1 VVWPRPVENVM
12 ARLSMRGRKQKSAQ
26 HNGRWKGRQGRGG
39 EVDDVVVGEEE
50 KEEKKL
56 RWERKSHH

>member
-1 VVWPRPVENVM
+1 M